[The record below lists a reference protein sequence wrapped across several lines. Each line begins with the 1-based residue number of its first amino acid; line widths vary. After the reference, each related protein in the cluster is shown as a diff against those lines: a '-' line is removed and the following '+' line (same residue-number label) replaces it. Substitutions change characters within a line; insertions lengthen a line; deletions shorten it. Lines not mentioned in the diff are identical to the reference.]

1 MQVVKR
7 ALAPRLAARAS
18 VLAVSFAPFLMP
30 SEIADLSGFSGTAWC
45 RVASADHPLLAASS
59 AGTAGEPID
68 LLAFADA
75 SIRIRTTSLRQ
86 SCGLR
91 LAIPL
96 KMPCVYVIELKT
108 AVIRGGWSLG
118 LGAASSIRSRWH
130 AIPKGAAES
139 RLRIEGVD
147 TVELN
152 LYSDDSDAELEL
164 SRLSIRVATPLD
176 NEAKWG
182 LSSREPI
189 KASGGQREEVSPST
203 ETKVLRADALLALNE
218 LVHRESERGADNV
231 GYHRLSIGEDGTM
244 GMSPATRVTG
254 TCSTFAETLRSAA
267 EALGVIAR
275 PVTLGTAAWADP
287 VRHARHENDVH
298 ALVEAL
304 EPSTLRWILLDPTFN
319 VHFEDAHG
327 NMLGLRDL
335 YALASEG
342 KPWKV
347 VPGSVVKPGRSHQD
361 YYIPYESFLS
371 YVYAPE
377 FEGHPAV
384 NPLGLSPQQVIQRAA
399 GGQP

>member
-1 MQVVKR
+1 
-7 ALAPRLAARAS
+7 
-18 VLAVSFAPFLMP
+18 
-30 SEIADLSGFSGTAWC
+30 
-45 RVASADHPLLAASS
+45 LLAASS
-59 AGTAGEPID
+59 ARTAGEPID

-118 LGAASSIRSRWH
+118 LGAASSARSRWH

-147 TVELN
+147 TLELH

-164 SRLSIRVATPLD
+164 GRLSIRAATPLD

-182 LSSREPI
+182 ISSGGPI
-189 KASGGQREEVSPST
+189 KTSGGQREAVSPST
-203 ETKVLRADALLALNE
+203 ETKVLREDALLALNE
-218 LVHRESERGADNV
+218 LIHRESERGTGNI

-244 GMSPATRVTG
+244 GLSPATRVTG

-267 EALGVIAR
+267 EALGVTCR
-275 PVTLGTAAWADP
+275 TVTLGTAAWADP
-287 VRHARHENDVH
+287 ARHARHENDVH

-304 EPSTLRWILLDPTFN
+304 EPSTRRWILLDPTFN
-319 VHFEDAHG
+319 VHFEDARG
-327 NMLGLRDL
+327 NMLGLSEL

-342 KPWKV
+342 KPWRI
-347 VPGSVVKPGRSHQD
+347 VPGSVVKPGRSSQE
-361 YYIPYESFLS
+361 YYIPYGSLLS

-377 FEGHPAV
+377 IEGYPAV
-384 NPLGLSPQQVIQRAA
+384 NPFGLSPQQVIQRAA